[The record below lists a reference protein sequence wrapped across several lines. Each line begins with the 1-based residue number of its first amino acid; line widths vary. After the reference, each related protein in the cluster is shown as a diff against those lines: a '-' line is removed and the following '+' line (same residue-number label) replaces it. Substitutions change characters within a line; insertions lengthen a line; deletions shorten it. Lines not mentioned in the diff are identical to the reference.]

1 MKRVLSLCVCAFLTI
16 MSFSQYSIELEKHVA
31 DNGEPYFQGE
41 LSLNSYVDDAE
52 NGFLPT
58 LNTAYAVEF
67 KNLTSN
73 TTIGR
78 LQVNLVDRAE
88 AHNWWVEVN
97 PVYKMLGENITP
109 DGAITTETNIY
120 VKNLESPEEGK
131 YTLIFHAWGVY
142 EDVSPIM
149 LNIEELSMAT
159 LVDMYLEETSLELSV
174 GETSDV
180 KSLILYSKFEATETD
195 EYPSFVSSNSE
206 IASVDENGVV
216 TAVAP
221 GTATITVSSL
231 GKLLTDVEEY
241 EAGAM
246 LVRENELQVTVSRTP
261 NVVFTWN
268 TYGTDL
274 EGVGEEGVSDYWQY
288 SNSEKIP
295 AALNDYEAEL
305 SSTWKASK
313 GDSFTIH
320 IKGLSNATGILDL
333 VLVDQRK
340 EVSNWGEM
348 TDFVRSLAITK
359 DEEFDITETL
369 EIKYLRNEQGTLFG
383 MPDVILE
390 FSPSNG
396 SEYGK
401 ENNVEF
407 SLSEFEVSF
416 TPPTVV
422 EDIPSAAFAEKSY
435 TVELGET
442 IEIVPQYE
450 IIDNFA
456 NLSFVLK
463 QYNGSSSFQTN
474 TENASCN
481 VTGVKVGV
489 DSLVMNLTY
498 SDGNETY
505 RFTDTCEIVVVP
517 SSKVG
522 VPTVAKT
529 NYEYCQMA
537 EATDIVADITPAEGA
552 TLKWYEQ
559 KDGVYTEYYGTTTPN
574 TSYVHETQLAVSQV
588 VDGLEGAKV
597 PISVVIKEK
606 PAVSC
611 DVPESATEGDAIT
624 LSAFVGNFES
634 LPDCSFEWFVNGTSV
649 SQESSKVVT
658 LEVGEHNVTLITT
671 ATNGCSD
678 TQIREI
684 FVGSAVETPT
694 VATTSYEYCLGDDAE
709 QLSAVA
715 SENASLSWYNGKE
728 KLEGA
733 PTPSTE
739 IAGTYIYNVSQ
750 FIDGKESARI
760 PITVVVNPLPEVSIA
775 PSVAAIYQQTS
786 CEFTATSETECS
798 YEWFMGE
805 SSFAKGAA
813 ASKTF
818 YGTGTFLISVV
829 AQSDNGCV
837 NTAQK
842 SLKVKKV
849 PSISFA
855 QRAVSIYEGESVELI
870 PQLADFE
877 PTENPVWSVDKDA
890 VASVENGVVSA
901 KSEGK
906 AVVTYSVKYADAETE
921 IEKTYSASCT
931 VTVKKNIEEIVAEHQ
946 EYEMIEGEHMVVD
959 AIVHSETA
967 SSSYHVECSNPDM
980 AEITD
985 KMLVALAPGDVQVYV
1000 IADDNNLLK
1009 DTMYL
1014 HIKPF
1019 IPAKDVSMP
1028 KQITIKV
1035 GADTT
1040 LSATVVPSN
1049 ASYTDVEFME
1059 KDDDYISVQ
1068 ADGRIFG
1075 KSVGTSIVTASTREG
1090 VQAQTLVYVTSSQ
1103 EEIVKIQV
1111 PDTVYLKN
1119 GETVTIPCK
1128 VAPTTIKANDLHW
1141 TILDGDV
1148 ADVTHSGVLTGKKAG
1163 ATILTVSYGSKIGYV
1178 VVYVT
1183 NSVAPTINLIPT
1195 ISLQQP
1201 DGVAKICLKNYIFD
1215 DNSKYENLQIELSEN
1230 EYISTKIDGDTAVFS
1245 LKDAEF
1251 IGSTKVKLTVTEFEK
1266 VGAEEVKL
1274 TSSRV
1279 VDVNVIEKPN
1289 AAPEIVMNAITVPF
1303 GKYTQVVIADMA
1315 TDDYTPS
1322 AELGFNY
1329 EEGENLLVKKVK
1341 NTALRIYP
1349 LEDDWSGEDVITV
1362 WFTDA
1367 QGLETEAAITV
1378 TVQASE
1384 NQAPV
1389 IGEIPQ
1395 QYENDTMLFTYIDL
1409 SQYVTDDY
1417 TSPSSIFW
1425 SASTSE
1431 NVSVKIT
1438 GSIAE
1443 ISSLNEYWRGAEV
1456 VTFTAMDQGGLTTSA
1471 DVTFFRETKTSL
1483 EEQDFGWYGKP
1494 QVSIYTSRYYGT
1506 PGETITLI
1514 GTFYGTNCSALWEV
1528 EGLELENPNDLIQYL
1543 TFDATGYYDVTF
1555 TVMYGA
1561 DETLAKNAE
1570 IAMYGNIERKPAI
1583 CIGESVEL
1591 EATTDVDSYLWS
1603 TGETAKSITVNP
1615 LETTRYYLTMK
1626 KGLATLVDTVDVR
1639 VSVPVSLPADSVMCA
1654 GTTFELSAEFDE
1666 YVSYSWNT
1674 GDATPSIKIP
1684 AAVAEYSVSTVDDL
1698 GCESSATFNIT
1709 KVNELP
1715 PLDLGGDR
1723 TVCDKQI
1730 LKLDAGAGYV
1740 YDWNVKKYNDE
1751 LVSSDEQFFSLDSSA
1766 YVTVKITDNNFC
1778 ESFDTVNVTFTYP
1791 FKEEI
1796 GVVTYSETSKNI
1808 IVAWERTAD
1817 VNTKNYRVER
1827 LITND
1832 VWEQVGEP
1840 VLFED
1845 FGIVVDEATN
1855 YEQRAYK
1862 YRLVTTDGCNNE
1874 AQSGI
1879 YRSSFLQKPDKV
1891 DGTIALHWWTYQ
1903 SPREGNVKGCYLWRI
1918 PADGVTDDGSRYET
1932 LASFDTEDDYIGWT
1946 DVEGK
1951 FQKGDMI
1958 RVAFELDKPVYE
1970 NAVNDKDGNL
1980 IERQENKAESGPFSI
1995 AISNIAEVENE
2006 TSDGIDAIAFP
2017 ADVAVY
2023 PTVVTDK
2030 IHVAIA
2036 SQTYNNYIVE
2046 VFSADGQRVACTQTG
2061 DVAKA
2066 LVDIPA
2072 NSFTQGIYTVKIS
2085 VGDLS
2090 KSIKVIK

>member
-1 MKRVLSLCVCAFLTI
+1 MKRILSLCVCAFLAIT
-16 MSFSQYSIELEKHVA
+16 SFSQVSIEMQKEVA

-41 LSLNSYVDDAE
+41 LSLND
-52 NGFLPT
+52 FIPT
-58 LNTAYAVEF
+58 LNTAYIVDF
-67 KNLTSN
+67 KNLTTN
-73 TTIGR
+73 TQIGKI
-78 LQVNLVDRAE
+78 QVNIVDRSE
-88 AHNWWVEVN
+88 TNGWWVEVN
-97 PVYKMLGENITP
+97 PVYKVLGEDVTP
-109 DGAITTETNIY
+109 DDAITTEAKIF
-120 VKNLESPEEGK
+120 VKQLGETPEEGK
-131 YTLIFHAWGVY
+131 YAMVFHAWGVY
-142 EDVSPIM
+142 EDVETVM
-149 LNIEELSMAT
+149 LNAGELSVAT
-159 LVDMYLEETSLELSV
+159 MIDMYLEETSLELSV

-180 KSLILYSKFEATETD
+180 ASMVLYSMFEATTSD
-195 EYPSFVSSNSE
+195 EYPLFVSSNPNV
-206 IASVDENGVV
+206 ATVDENGVL

-221 GTATITVSSL
+221 GTATITISTL

-246 LVRENELQVTVSRTP
+246 LVRENNLQVTVSEKA
-261 NVVFTWN
+261 NVIFTWN

-274 EGVGEEGVSDYWQY
+274 EGVGEEGESDYWQY

-295 AALNDYEAEL
+295 AALNDFEAGL
-305 SSTWKASK
+305 SSTWTASE
-313 GDSFTIH
+313 GDLFTIH
-320 IKGLSNATGILDL
+320 IKGVSNVTGILDL

-348 TDFVRSLAITK
+348 TDFVRSIAITEG
-359 DEEFDITETL
+359 EEFDITKTL
-369 EIKYLRNEQGTLFG
+369 EIKYLQTDKGVLFG
-383 MPDVILE
+383 IPDVILE
-390 FSPSNG
+390 FSPVNG

-401 ENNVEF
+401 ENDVEF
-407 SLSEFEVSF
+407 TLSEFDVSYSQKQPSGE
-416 TPPTVV
+416 TPL
-422 EDIPSAAFAEKSY
+422 AFFDEKSY
-435 TVELGET
+435 SVELGET
-442 IEIVPQYE
+442 IEILPQYVN
-450 IIDNFA
+450 IDNFA
-456 NLSFVLK
+456 NLAFTMK
-463 QYNGSSSFQTN
+463 EYNGTSSFLQN

-489 DSLVMNLTY
+489 DSLILNLTY
-498 SDGNETY
+498 SDGKETY
-505 RFTDTCEIVVVP
+505 KFNDTCEIVVVP
-517 SSKVG
+517 SSKVPA
-522 VPTVAKT
+522 PTVAKT
-529 NYEYCQMA
+529 EYSYCQMA
-537 EATDIVADITPAEGA
+537 EAIDLLADVTASEGA
-552 TLKWYEQ
+552 TLKWYEFQ
-559 KDGVYTEYYGTTTPN
+559 NGQYVEYYGQTTPN
-574 TSYVHETQLAVSQV
+574 TSFAHETQLAVAQV
-588 VDGLEGAKV
+588 INGVEGNKV
-597 PISVVIKEK
+597 EISIVINEK
-606 PAVSC
+606 PVVSC
-611 DVPESATEGDAIT
+611 DVPESAAEGDAVAF
-624 LSAFVGNFES
+624 SASVSNLEN
-634 LPDCSFEWFVNGTSV
+634 CSFEWFVNGTSV
-649 SQESSKVVT
+649 STRATFET
-658 LEVGEHNVTLITT
+658 TFEAGEQSVKLVTT
-671 ATNGCSD
+671 AQNGCSD
-678 TQIREI
+678 TQIRDI
-684 FVGSAVETPT
+684 IINSDVESPT
-694 VATTSYEYCLGDDAE
+694 VATTSYEYCLGDEAE

-715 SENASLSWYNGKE
+715 SENASLNWYNGKE
-728 KLEGA
+728 KLDGA

-818 YGTGTFLISVV
+818 YGMGTFLISVV

-877 PTENPVWSVDKDA
+877 PTESPVWSVDKDA
-890 VASVENGVVSA
+890 VATVENGVVSA

-906 AVVTYSVKYADAETE
+906 AVVTYSVKYADPETE
-921 IEKTYSASCT
+921 IEQTYSASCV
-931 VTVKKNIEEIVAEHQ
+931 VTVKKNIEEIVCEYQ

-959 AIVHSETA
+959 AIVHSEVA
-967 SSSYHVECSNPDM
+967 SSSYHVECSDPDI

-985 KMLVALAPGDVQVYV
+985 KMLVALAPGDVEVYV
-1000 IADDNNLLK
+1000 IADDNNLLQ
-1009 DTMYL
+1009 DTMLL

-1040 LSATVVPSN
+1040 LSATVIPSN

-1068 ADGRIFG
+1068 SDGRIFG

-1090 VQAQTLVYVTSSQ
+1090 LQAQTLVYVTSSQ

-1111 PDTVYLKN
+1111 PDTVYLKG

-1141 TILDGDV
+1141 TVLDGDV
-1148 ADVTHSGVLTGKKAG
+1148 ADVTSSGVLTGIKAG
-1163 ATILTVSYGSKIGYV
+1163 ATILTVSYGSKLGTV

-1183 NSVAPTINLIPT
+1183 SSVAPNISLIPS

-1201 DGVAKICLKNYIFD
+1201 NGVAKVCLKNYISD
-1215 DNSKYENLQIELSEN
+1215 DNSDFEKLQISFSEN
-1230 EYISTKIDGDTAVFS
+1230 EFISTTIDGDTAVFS
-1245 LKDAEF
+1245 LNNAEF
-1251 IGSTKVKLTVTEFEK
+1251 IGSTKVTVTATEVEK
-1266 VGAEEVKL
+1266 VGGEEVKL
-1274 TSSRV
+1274 TTSRV
-1279 VDVNVIEKPN
+1279 IDVNVIEKPN
-1289 AAPEIVMNAITVPF
+1289 AAPEIVMSAITVPF

-1367 QGLETEAAITV
+1367 QGLETEATITV
-1378 TVQASE
+1378 VVQASE
-1384 NQAPV
+1384 NQAPI

-1438 GSIAE
+1438 GSLAE

-1471 DVTFFRETKTSL
+1471 DVTFFRETETTL

-1528 EGLELENPNDLIQYL
+1528 EGLELEKPNDLIQYL

-1555 TVMYGA
+1555 TVMYGE
-1561 DETLAKNAE
+1561 DETLAKNTE

-1583 CIGESVEL
+1583 CIGESVAL

-1603 TGETAKSITVNP
+1603 TGETAKAITVNP

-1626 KGLATLVDTVDVR
+1626 KGLATLVDTIDVR

-1778 ESFDTVNVTFTYP
+1778 ESFDTINVIFTYP

-1918 PADGVTDDGSRYET
+1918 PADGVTEDGSRYET

>member
-1 MKRVLSLCVCAFLTI
+1 MKRILSLCVSAFLAIT
-16 MSFSQYSIELEKHVA
+16 SFSQYSIEMKKEVA
-31 DNGEPYFQGE
+31 NGEPYFQGE
-41 LSLNSYVDDAE
+41 LSLNSYVDDPE
-52 NGFLPT
+52 NGFLPS
-58 LNTAYAVEF
+58 LNTAYVF
-67 KNLTSN
+67 NLTNLTTN
-73 TTIGR
+73 TQIGK
-78 LQVNLVDRAE
+78 LQMNLVDRAE
-88 AHNWWVEVN
+88 VHNWWVEVN
-97 PVYKMLGENITP
+97 PVYKVLGEDITPDDAITKESTIYVKSLGEN
-109 DGAITTETNIY
+109 
-120 VKNLESPEEGK
+120 PEEGK

-142 EDVSPIM
+142 EDVEQVM
-149 LNIEELSMAT
+149 LNFEALSMAT

-174 GETSDV
+174 DETSDV
-180 KSLILYSKFEATETD
+180 KSLILYSKFEATEND
-195 EYPSFVSSNSE
+195 EYPSFVSSNPE

-246 LVRENELQVTVSRTP
+246 LVRENELQVTVSRKP

-274 EGVGEEGVSDYWQY
+274 EGVGEEGESDYWQY

-295 AALNDYEAEL
+295 AALNNFEAGL
-305 SSTWKASK
+305 SSTWTARN
-313 GDSFTIH
+313 GDTFTIH
-320 IKGLSNATGILDL
+320 IKGISNVTGILDL

-348 TDFVRSLAITK
+348 TDFERSIAITEG
-359 DEEFDITETL
+359 EEFDITKSL
-369 EIKYLRNEQGTLFG
+369 EIKYLQNEQGTLFT
-383 MPDVILE
+383 MPDVIFE

-401 ENNVEF
+401 ENDVEF
-407 SLSEFEVSF
+407 TLSEFDVSY
-416 TPPTVV
+416 TPTTVV
-422 EDIPSAAFAEKSY
+422 EDAPSASFVEKLY

-442 IEIVPQYE
+442 IEILPQYE
-450 IIDNFA
+450 FIDNFA

-463 QYNGSSSFQTN
+463 SYNGAVSFLIDS
-474 TENASCN
+474 EKGSCK
-481 VTGVKVGV
+481 VTGEKTGT
-489 DSLVMNLTY
+489 DSLIMNLTFA
-498 SDGNETY
+498 DGKETY
-505 RFTDTCEIVVVP
+505 KFTDTCKIVVVP

-522 VPTVAKT
+522 VPTIAHSE
-529 NYEYCQMA
+529 YEYCQMA
-537 EATDIVADITPAEGA
+537 DASDIAADVTPADGA
-552 TLKWYEQ
+552 TLKWYEL
-559 KDGVYTEYYGTTTPN
+559 KDGAYVEYYGTTTPN
-574 TSYVHETQLAVSQV
+574 TSYVHESQLAVSQI
-588 VDGLEGAKV
+588 VDGLEGAMV
-597 PISVVIKEK
+597 PFSVMIKEK
-606 PAVSC
+606 PIVSC
-611 DVPESATEGDAIT
+611 DVPESVTEGEAVS
-624 LSAFVGNFES
+624 LSAFVGNFEN
-634 LPDCSFEWFVNGTSV
+634 LPDCTFEWFVNETSV
-649 SQESSKVVT
+649 SNESSAEVT
-658 LEVGEHNVTLITT
+658 LDAGEHIVKLVTT
-671 ATNGCSD
+671 APNGCSD
-678 TQIREI
+678 TQIRELFI
-684 FVGSAVETPT
+684 NSAVETPT
-694 VATTSYEYCLGDDAE
+694 VATTSYEYCLGAEAE

-715 SENASLSWYNGKE
+715 SEGATLNWHQGTE
-728 KLEGA
+728 KLDGA
-733 PTPSTE
+733 PVPSTE

-750 FIDGKESARI
+750 LIDGKESARI
-760 PITVVVNPLPEVSIA
+760 PITVVVNPLPEISITSSVS
-775 PSVAAIYQQTS
+775 AIYQQAS
-786 CEFTATSETECS
+786 CEFTANSETECS
-798 YEWFMGE
+798 YEWFIGE
-805 SSFAKGAA
+805 TSFAKGAS

-818 YGTGTFLISVV
+818 YATGDFTISVV
-829 AQSDNGCV
+829 AQSDKGCV
-837 NTAQK
+837 NSAQS
-842 SLKVKKV
+842 SLKVKKE

-855 QRAVSIYEGESVELI
+855 QRAVSIYENESIELV
-870 PQLADFE
+870 PQLVDFE
-877 PTENPVWSVDKDA
+877 PTESPVWSVDKDA
-890 VASVENGVVSA
+890 VATVENGVVSA

-906 AVVTYSVKYADAETE
+906 AVVTYSVRYADAETG

-967 SSSYHVECSNPDM
+967 SSSYHVECANPDM

-985 KMLVALAPGDVQVYV
+985 KMLVALAPGDVEVYV
-1000 IADDNNLLK
+1000 IADDNNLLQ
-1009 DTMYL
+1009 DTMLL

-1040 LSATVVPSN
+1040 LSATVIPSN

-1068 ADGRIFG
+1068 SDGRIFG

-1090 VQAQTLVYVTSSQ
+1090 LQAQTLVYVTSSQ

-1111 PDTVYLKN
+1111 PDTVYLKG

-1141 TILDGDV
+1141 TILDGEV
-1148 ADVTHSGVLTGKKAG
+1148 ADVTRSGVLTGKKAG

-1183 NSVAPTINLIPT
+1183 NSVAPIINLIPT

-1201 DGVAKICLKNYIFD
+1201 DGVAKICLKNYISD
-1215 DNSKYENLQIELSEN
+1215 DNSDFENLQIEFSAN

-1251 IGSTKVKLTVTEFEK
+1251 IGSTKVKLTVTEIEK

-1274 TSSRV
+1274 TTSRV
-1279 VDVNVIEKPN
+1279 IDVNVIEKPN
-1289 AAPEIVMNAITVPF
+1289 AAPEIVMNTITVPF
-1303 GKYTQVVIADMA
+1303 RKYTQVVIADMA
-1315 TDDYTPS
+1315 IDDYTPS
-1322 AELGFNY
+1322 SELGFNY

-1341 NTALRIYP
+1341 NSALRIYP

-1367 QGLETEAAITV
+1367 QGLETEATITV
-1378 TVQASE
+1378 VVQASE

-1438 GSIAE
+1438 GSLAE

-1471 DVTFFRETKTSL
+1471 DVTFFRETETSL

-1528 EGLELENPNDLIQYL
+1528 EGLELEKPNDLIQYL

-1555 TVMYGA
+1555 TVMYGE
-1561 DETLAKNAE
+1561 DETLAKNTE

-1583 CIGESVEL
+1583 CIGESVAL

-1626 KGLATLVDTVDVR
+1626 KGLATLVDTIDVR

-1674 GDATPSIKIP
+1674 GDVTPSIKIP

-1778 ESFDTVNVTFTYP
+1778 ESFDTINVTFTYP

-1862 YRLVTTDGCNNE
+1862 YRLVTTDGCDNE

-1891 DGTIALHWWTYQ
+1891 DGSIALHWWTYQ

-1918 PADGVTDDGSRYET
+1918 PADGVTEDGSRYET

-1958 RVAFELDKPVYE
+1958 RVAFELDKTVYE

-1980 IERQENKAESGPFSI
+1980 IELQENKAESGPFSI

-2046 VFSADGQRVACTQTG
+2046 VFSADGQRVARTQTG

-2072 NSFTQGIYTVKIS
+2072 NGLTQGIYTVKIS

>member
-1 MKRVLSLCVCAFLTI
+1 MKRILSLCVCAFLAIT
-16 MSFSQYSIELEKHVA
+16 SFSQYSIELEKHVA
-31 DNGEPYFQGE
+31 DNGETFFQGE
-41 LSLNSYVDDAE
+41 LSLKSYVDDAE

-58 LNTAYAVEF
+58 LNTAYAVVF

-149 LNIEELSMAT
+149 LTIEELSMAT
-159 LVDMYLEETSLELSV
+159 LVDMYLEETSLELAV

-195 EYPSFVSSNSE
+195 EYPSFVSSNPE
-206 IASVDENGVV
+206 IASVDKNGVV

-231 GKLLTDVEEY
+231 GKLLTDVEENK
-241 EAGAM
+241 AGAM
-246 LVRENELQVTVSRTP
+246 LVRENELQVTVSRTS

-274 EGVGEEGVSDYWQY
+274 EGVGEKGVSDYWQY

-305 SSTWKASK
+305 SSTWKARK

-348 TDFVRSLAITK
+348 TDFVRSIAITK

-369 EIKYLRNEQGTLFG
+369 EIKYLQNEQGTSFSI
-383 MPDVILE
+383 PDVILE

-407 SLSEFEVSF
+407 TLSEFEASY
-416 TPPTVV
+416 TPTTIV
-422 EDIPSAAFAEKSY
+422 EDTPSASFAEKSY

-442 IEIVPQYE
+442 IEILPRYE
-450 IIDNFA
+450 GIDNFA
-456 NLSFVLK
+456 NLSFTMK
-463 QYNGSSSFQTN
+463 EYNGTSSFLQN
-474 TENASCN
+474 TENASCS

-489 DSLVMNLTY
+489 DSLILNLTY
-498 SDGNETY
+498 ADGKETY
-505 RFTDTCEIVVVP
+505 KFTDTCRIEVVP
-517 SSKVG
+517 SSKVPA
-522 VPTVAKT
+522 PTVAKT
-529 NYEYCQMA
+529 EYSYCQMT
-537 EATDIVADITPAEGA
+537 EATDLLADVTASEGA
-552 TLKWYEQ
+552 TLKWYEFQ
-559 KDGVYTEYYGTTTPN
+559 NGQYVEYYGQTTPN
-574 TSYVHETQLAVSQV
+574 TSFAHETQLAVAQV
-588 VDGLEGAKV
+588 INGVEGNKV
-597 PISVVIKEK
+597 EISIVINEK
-606 PAVSC
+606 PVVSC
-611 DVPESATEGDAIT
+611 DVPESAAEGDAVAF
-624 LSAFVGNFES
+624 SASVSNLEN
-634 LPDCSFEWFVNGTSV
+634 CSFEWFVNGTSV
-649 SQESSKVVT
+649 STRATFET
-658 LEVGEHNVTLITT
+658 TFEAGEQSVKLVTT
-671 ATNGCSD
+671 AQNGCSD

-684 FVGSAVETPT
+684 IISGNVESPT
-694 VATTSYEYCLGDDAE
+694 VATSSYEYCLGDEAE

-715 SENASLSWYNGKE
+715 SENASLNWYNGKE
-728 KLEGA
+728 KLDGA

-750 FIDGKESARI
+750 LIDGKESARI

-877 PTENPVWSVDKDA
+877 PTESPVWSVDKDA

-901 KSEGK
+901 KSEGQ

-921 IEKTYSASCT
+921 IEKTYFASCI
-931 VTVKKNIEEIVAEHQ
+931 VTVKKNIEEIAAEHQ

-959 AIVHSETA
+959 AIVHSKTA

-1040 LSATVVPSN
+1040 LSATVIPSN

-1090 VQAQTLVYVTSSQ
+1090 LQAQTLVYVTSSQ

-1111 PDTVYLKN
+1111 PDTVYLKG

-1201 DGVAKICLKNYIFD
+1201 DGVAKVSLKNYIFD
-1215 DNSKYENLQIELSEN
+1215 DNCKYENLQIELSEN

-1245 LKDAEF
+1245 LKNAEF
-1251 IGSTKVKLTVTEFEK
+1251 IGMTKVKLTVTEIEK

-1315 TDDYTPS
+1315 IDDYTPS

-1456 VTFTAMDQGGLTTSA
+1456 VTLTAMDQGGLTTSA

-1918 PADGVTDDGSRYET
+1918 PADGVTEDGSRYET

-1946 DVEGK
+1946 DVDGK

-2046 VFSADGQRVACTQTG
+2046 VFSSDGQRVACTQTG

-2072 NSFTQGIYTVKIS
+2072 ESFTQGIYTVKIS